1 MVNLGVMSTMAM
13 AVKHQSPAQQ
23 HAFSLLE
30 CLITLS
36 IMAMLS
42 TLAIPSYLRYSRRAF
57 YSELMQMAA
66 PYQFAVALCAQQHA
80 SLTPCSDGQPS
91 IPNAMVNQHHI
102 ASLSVHQ
109 GVIHIIPLAQHGL
122 NKTDDLQLKP
132 ILDDIGLAWQRSGGA
147 VDKGYVA

>member
-1 MVNLGVMSTMAM
+1 MLTMAM
-13 AVKHQSPAQQ
+13 AVNLPSPAQQ

-36 IMAMLS
+36 IMAILS
-42 TLAIPSYLRYSRRAF
+42 TLAIPSYMRYTRRAF
-57 YSELMQMAA
+57 YSELIQMAA

-80 SLTPCSDGQPS
+80 SLKPCNNGQQS
-91 IPNAMVNQHHI
+91 IPKAMLNQHHV
-102 ASLSVHQ
+102 ASLGVHQ
-109 GVIHIIPLAQHGL
+109 GVIHIIPQAQHGL
-122 NKTDDLQLKP
+122 SKTDDLQLNP